1 MPFDGRC
8 KTYALKMIQATQQF
22 SRPQT
27 HTESP
32 TICHVIHTLDYGG
45 AQILVDMLMRQMDG
59 YRSVVA
65 VLDDV
70 GEIGAQ
76 LADDGFTVEH
86 IQRQSGIDRQCA
98 RVLRE
103 FADREG
109 ASLFHAHQ
117 YTPFFQCMLSRG
129 LLGGRP
135 IVFTE
140 HGRHFPD
147 LPSRK
152 RSIVNRLLLR
162 RSDRLIGVGEA
173 VRLALIQNEGL
184 PANRVEVVYNGVD
197 LEALAKPSP
206 GAREKIRQELE
217 LKSDQFVLTQV
228 ARLHQLKDHQTALRA
243 IAGAVRAVPHLHLLI
258 VGDGEERAAIEQGV
272 KDLELQKYVTLTGTR
287 TDIADVLAAADCF
300 LLTSI
305 SEGIPL
311 TIIEAMAAGI
321 PVISTGVGGVP
332 EMINHGETGFLTNA
346 GDADGLAVAI
356 TKLCQEP
363 ELCEQVA
370 RNAIATAAQQFSLQ
384 RMLAGYAAIYEEVLS
399 GC

>member
-1 MPFDGRC
+1 MPFDGTC
-8 KTYALKMIQATQQF
+8 KTYALKMIQATQQC

-206 GAREKIRQELE
+206 GARKKIRQELE
-217 LKSDQFVLTQV
+217 LKPDQFVLTQV

-311 TIIEAMAAGI
+311 TIIEAMAR
-321 PVISTGVGGVP
+321 SEEHTS
-332 EMINHGETGFLTNA
+332 
-346 GDADGLAVAI
+346 
-356 TKLCQEP
+356 
-363 ELCEQVA
+363 ELQS
-370 RNAIATAAQQFSLQ
+370 QD
-384 RMLAGYAAIYEEVLS
+384 
-399 GC
+399 